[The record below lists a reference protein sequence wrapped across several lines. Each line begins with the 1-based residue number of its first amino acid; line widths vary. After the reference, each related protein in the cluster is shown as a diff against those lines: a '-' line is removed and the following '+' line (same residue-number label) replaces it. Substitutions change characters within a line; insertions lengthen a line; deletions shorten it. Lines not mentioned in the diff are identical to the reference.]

1 MSFFGFITGP
11 CSEHTEDCGKYDA
24 RDGVIVA
31 LGTLGGARWHG
42 TLEGSSNCYQLC
54 AHAQNYVD
62 ITWQV
67 CYHLASI
74 SHHI

>member
-31 LGTLGGARWHG
+31 FGTLGGMMLGMELLLPLGR
-42 TLEGSSNCYQLC
+42 
-54 AHAQNYVD
+54 
-62 ITWQV
+62 
-67 CYHLASI
+67 
-74 SHHI
+74 